1 MNAVTPDR
9 AGITARDIVLE
20 LRAGAS
26 RSRRIRLAMMDVA
39 DGLALWRLAATL
51 GWLDIRLRYRGS
63 LLGPFWVTLSTSVM
77 IGALGLLY
85 GSLFHMDLRAYLP
98 FLALSL
104 VLWTFLA
111 ALISEG
117 CLCFTESE
125 TVIRSVRMPLCVFP
139 LRVLVRNALV
149 LAHNVVV
156 IVLVYVIFAIW
167 PGWPA
172 LLSLPG
178 IALWL
183 VDGMAMCLLLGAVGA
198 RYRDIPPIIASV
210 VQIAFFMTPV
220 IWKPEQLGA
229 RGWVLPF
236 NPFFAM
242 LDIVRAPL
250 LGELP
255 SAAAWGA
262 AAGYSALLLA
272 LAWWLF
278 VRARAR
284 VAFWL

>member
-26 RSRRIRLAMMDVA
+26 RSRRVRLAMMDVA

-198 RYRDIPPIIASV
+198 RYRDIPPIVASV

-250 LGELP
+250 LGEPP